1 MSDHKIIDKLNSFKA
16 ELEKKNNGDISA
28 SKKELYDGQIVEI
41 DILLDKVQYIKKGTS
56 ANWDQ
61 IYENFMNLFEL
72 IRKAD
77 TFQELIFSLYR
88 SRLYKEFDEID
99 LLYEKS
105 EEQIAKEER
114 NLRKR
119 SLERTNNSNLSLEF

>member
-1 MSDHKIIDKLNSFKA
+1 MSDHKIIEKLNSFKA

-61 IYENFMNLFEL
+61 IYENFMYLFEL

-77 TFQELIFSLYR
+77 TFQNLIFSLYKGKL
-88 SRLYKEFDEID
+88 SKEFDEID

-105 EEQIAKEER
+105 QSEIDEKM
-114 NLRKR
+114 KR
-119 SLERTNNSNLSLEF
+119 SRAKYDEDTLLEEMDL